1 MFRARDGDTL
11 NIETK
16 SEIKMTD
23 GMLHREEVEEYV
35 AEADLEYIDEGEINE
50 AIGRLNTGV
59 DETIVY
65 RDLADQNEFNRCE
78 GLAAADF
85 EERAYGRD

>member
-1 MFRARDGDTL
+1 
-11 NIETK
+11 
-16 SEIKMTD
+16 MTE

-35 AEADLEYIDEGEINE
+35 ADADLQYIDEGSINE
-50 AIGRLNTGV
+50 AIGRLNVGV

-65 RDLADQNEFNRCE
+65 RDLAEQNEFNRCE
-78 GLAAADF
+78 SLDAADF

>member
-1 MFRARDGDTL
+1 MPIHRYKGG
-11 NIETK
+11 N
-16 SEIKMTD
+16 MTE

-35 AEADLEYIDEGEINE
+35 ADADLEYIDEGSINQ
-50 AIGRLNTGV
+50 AIGQLNKGV

-65 RDLADQNEFNRCE
+65 NSLFQQNEENRNE
-78 GLAAADF
+78 SLAAADF